1 MDDISDEDTDSD
13 VEAKVSNCI
22 NSGSVYA
29 DINAGGITGAMARE
43 NDLDPEDDYTIAGS
57 ESLNFTF
64 KTRVVARDC
73 TNYGTVSAKKQRA
86 GGIVGDAEMGSVIDC
101 RGFGTVDAEDAA
113 GVGGVAGVSKSVI
126 RDSYAKCRL
135 SGSKQVG
142 GIAGSGATIENCRT
156 MVMIE
161 SGSEQI
167 GAIAGIVDD
176 PLDGSVTGNTFVD
189 TGTAG
194 IDSVSYKGIAEPL
207 PYEEF
212 AAQENLPSDFSSLC
226 IRFVTE
232 DDSLV
237 QQYYIPYGSDFPTD
251 QLPPVPHHEG
261 QYGSWEDVDLTNM
274 TFDATIHAEYN
285 SMNTVR
291 QSQEK
296 RSGRSIVLVEG
307 SFDTTDEL
315 MLHEL
320 DDAPQTLGTLVEAW
334 GLELPADTGHTL
346 RYMPPETTDN
356 TVLWV
361 KTDAGWQQAE
371 TSVDGSYLTCT
382 APAGTTA
389 FAAVQ
394 APASKVPLLA
404 AACGAAA
411 ALLLVILFIARKHKK
426 RKANKAAEK
435 AK

>member
-1 MDDISDEDTDSD
+1 
-13 VEAKVSNCI
+13 
-22 NSGSVYA
+22 
-29 DINAGGITGAMARE
+29 
-43 NDLDPEDDYTIAGS
+43 
-57 ESLNFTF
+57 
-64 KTRVVARDC
+64 
-73 TNYGTVSAKKQRA
+73 
-86 GGIVGDAEMGSVIDC
+86 
-101 RGFGTVDAEDAA
+101 
-113 GVGGVAGVSKSVI
+113 
-126 RDSYAKCRL
+126 
-135 SGSKQVG
+135 
-142 GIAGSGATIENCRT
+142 
-156 MVMIE
+156 MIE

-207 PYEEF
+207 SYADF

-315 MLHEL
+315 MLHEI
-320 DDAPQTLGTLVEAW
+320 DDAPQTFGTLVEAW

-411 ALLLVILFIARKHKK
+411 ALLLVILFLARKKK
-426 RKANKAAEK
+426 KKKAA
-435 AK
+435 AKKTA

>member
-1 MDDISDEDTDSD
+1 MGSD
-13 VEAKVSNCI
+13 
-22 NSGSVYA
+22 
-29 DINAGGITGAMARE
+29 
-43 NDLDPEDDYTIAGS
+43 
-57 ESLNFTF
+57 SLNFTF

-73 TNYGTVSAKKQRA
+73 TNYGTVSAKKQNA

-101 RGFGTVDAEDAA
+101 KGFGTVDAEDATA
-113 GVGGVAGVSKSVI
+113 VGGVAGLSKSTI
-126 RDSYAKCRL
+126 RESYAKCRL
-135 SGSKQVG
+135 SGAKQVG
-142 GIAGSGATIENCRT
+142 GIAGSGATIEDCRA
-156 MVMIE
+156 MVMIDNA
-161 SGSEQI
+161 SEQL
-167 GAIAGIVDD
+167 GAIAGVVDD

-189 TGTAG
+189 EGVAG
-194 IDSVSYKGIAEPL
+194 VDSVSYKGIAEPL
-207 PYEEF
+207 DYEDF
-212 AAQENLPSDFSSLC
+212 LAQENLPSEFSSVC
-226 IRFVTE
+226 VRFVTE

-237 QQYYIPYGSDFPTD
+237 QKYYIPYGSDFPTD
-251 QLPPVPHHEG
+251 QLPPVPNHAG
-261 QYGSWEDVDLTNM
+261 QYGNWEDVDLTNM
-274 TFDATIHAEYN
+274 TFDATIHAEY
-285 SMNTVR
+285 SDMNTVR

-296 RSGRSIVLVEG
+296 RDGRPLVLVEG

-315 MLHEL
+315 MLHEV
-320 DDAPQTLGTLVEAW
+320 DDAPDTTGTLVEAW

-394 APASKVPLLA
+394 MPASKVPLIA

-411 ALLLVILFIARKHKK
+411 ALLLVILFVVHKK
-426 RKANKAAEK
+426 RKKRKVKKAA
-435 AK
+435 AKPAE